1 MSQLFA
7 PGGQSIGASASA
19 SVLPVGIQ
27 GCFFFS
33 IDWFDLLTIQGT
45 LKSLL
50 QHCTFIYIRKREKLW
65 KDKSETDNGCLSGK
79 RWREDSLDTLCYRVC
94 IRKTSQSFSCVL
106 PLLTHNAAP
115 LTLLTL
121 NVFFPPHQGLL
132 QPQLS
137 VPQLDSSLTLPT
149 WRRIRPHR
157 LKTQTHKTTPLIT
170 HTDING
176 KELILQV
183 THNFCPTWLQI
194 RGSLSLGPGNLLEWL
209 TDLRETHLPVY
220 HIIRGRIKD
229 TETLL
234 CQQRS
239 NLVRAVIFPVVMYA
253 CESWTIKKAA
263 AAAAKSLQSCPTVQP
278 RRRQPIRL
286 PHLWDSPGKNTGVG
300 CHFLLQCMQ
309 VESESEVAQ
318 SCPTL
323 SDPWTAAHL
332 APPSMGFSRQE
343 YWSGVPL
350 PSPKE
355 S

>member
-7 PGGQSIGASASA
+7 SGGQSIGASASA

-121 NVFFPPHQGLL
+121 NVFFPPHQALL

-209 TDLRETHLPVY
+209 TDLRETHLPV
-220 HIIRGRIKD
+220 I
-229 TETLL
+229 T
-234 CQQRS
+234 
-239 NLVRAVIFPVVMYA
+239 
-253 CESWTIKKAA
+253 
-263 AAAAKSLQSCPTVQP
+263 
-278 RRRQPIRL
+278 
-286 PHLWDSPGKNTGVG
+286 
-300 CHFLLQCMQ
+300 
-309 VESESEVAQ
+309 
-318 SCPTL
+318 
-323 SDPWTAAHL
+323 
-332 APPSMGFSRQE
+332 
-343 YWSGVPL
+343 
-350 PSPKE
+350 
-355 S
+355 